1 MAFSAT
7 LETSRRRWW
16 LRWIKKE
23 EISRAHSRCTHILTH
38 TRIRWCSVEK
48 ILFPRGMK
56 ALLSRP
62 ALFDISD
69 QVLLFSTLHSFS
81 LLVFVS
87 YSCLLLLYEFIKF
100 GGLQIFRLKICRL
113 QMWNICTA
121 SSLYYLLVPRKC
133 QRNEYITYLP
143 PLPVFSFDHFN
154 HLSSSSPSS
163 PSASFCSVLLIDL
176 TTAWDISQGHGSAK
190 KEGKTCRMYCA
201 YCQRVE
207 KPLLPKLIFKLSSD

>member
-100 GGLQIFRLKICRL
+100 GGSSNFPIENMQTTNVEYMHCIIAILS
-113 QMWNICTA
+113 A
-121 SSLYYLLVPRKC
+121 SSTKVSTKWIHNIPSTPSCFLLRPLQPPLIFVSFFSLRLVLFC
-133 QRNEYITYLP
+133 FVNWSNNRLRYLP
-143 PLPVFSFDHFN
+143 GP
-154 HLSSSSPSS
+154 
-163 PSASFCSVLLIDL
+163 
-176 TTAWDISQGHGSAK
+176 
-190 KEGKTCRMYCA
+190 R
-201 YCQRVE
+201 
-207 KPLLPKLIFKLSSD
+207 